1 MSKYIR
7 EKQSFFSKA
16 VYDRP
21 YNMHFFHYHDEHEIY
36 YLESGRTKYFI
47 EDELYFL
54 NPGEMIFVPRRVF
67 HKTNSEDNTVAKRI
81 LLCFDDEFI
90 DEEYKKYIEEFTK
103 NKNITIGSKHHN
115 KITEILTKIE
125 NEEIK
130 KEKDYE
136 AMQKLY
142 FNQLLVLISRYRS
155 HKNEVEFSRSYSFIQ
170 DIAKYISANVESDLS
185 LEALACHFAIT
196 PNHLSKQF
204 KKITGV
210 GLNDFINI
218 SRITS
223 AERLL
228 VSTNMSITEIALAC
242 GFNDSNYFASVF
254 KKFKGITPKKY
265 SLINK

>member
-1 MSKYIR
+1 MNKYI
-7 EKQSFFSKA
+7 KQKQGFFSKV
-16 VYDRP
+16 VYERP
-21 YNMHFFHYHDEHEIY
+21 YNMHFYHYHDEYEIY
-36 YLESGRTKYFI
+36 YLQSGRVKYFI
-47 EDELYFL
+47 GNELYFL
-54 NPGEMIFVPRRVF
+54 NPGEMIFVPRRIF
-67 HKTNSEDNTVAKRI
+67 HKTGSEDNTIAKRI

-90 DEEYKKYIEEFTK
+90 DAEYRKYIYEFTK
-103 NKNITIGSKHHN
+103 NKHITISSKYRN

-125 NEEIK
+125 NENTK

-142 FNQLLVLISRYRS
+142 FNQLLVLISRYRN
-155 HKNEVEFSRSYSFIQ
+155 HKSEIEFSRSYSFIQ

-185 LEALACHFAIT
+185 LDALACRFALS

-218 SRITS
+218 SRVTA
-223 AERLL
+223 AEKLL
-228 VSTNMSITEIALAC
+228 VSTNMSITEIASAC
-242 GFNDSNYFASVF
+242 GFSDSNYFASVF